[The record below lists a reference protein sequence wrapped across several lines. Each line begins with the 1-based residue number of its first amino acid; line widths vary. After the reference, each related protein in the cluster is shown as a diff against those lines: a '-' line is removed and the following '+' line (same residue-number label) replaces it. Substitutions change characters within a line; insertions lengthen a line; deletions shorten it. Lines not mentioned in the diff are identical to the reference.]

1 MDPILME
8 VSKWLLLWGVPAVLS
23 LIGLGVLVRLGAA
36 MTRHRNGHYGQD
48 IHSAL
53 RSLGEG
59 VLYAAL
65 PLSFTY
71 NVIFN
76 LPAVDELWLIAVLI
90 VVVFSMAVGYLL
102 WALVA
107 DVIEISFDSD
117 VPGKLEIIAVEPVV
131 QPVMV
136 EHSEAARPSPA
147 RYQE

>member
-8 VSKWLLLWGVPAVLS
+8 VCKWLLLWGVPVVLS
-23 LIGLGVLVRLGAA
+23 LIGLGVLVRLGVA
-36 MTRHRNGHYGQD
+36 MGRRRNGHYGQD

-76 LPAVDELWLIAVLI
+76 LPAIELLWIIAILIT
-90 VVVFSMAVGYLL
+90 VVFVMAAGYLI
-102 WALVA
+102 WALIT
-107 DVIEISFDSD
+107 DVVEISFDSEM
-117 VPGKLEIIAVEPVV
+117 PGKLEVVKLDPVA

-136 EHSEAARPSPA
+136 EHSESLRPSPT